1 MSRGAGIVLA
11 AGLSRR
17 LGRPKQLLMLDGRPV
32 VRHVVEQAMASSLG
46 EVIVVLGARA
56 EAVRDALSGLP
67 VRFVLNERYAE
78 GQGTSIAAGVASL
91 GPDVE
96 AAVILLGDQP
106 EVAIEAINAV
116 VLAGREG
123 ASIVMTAYD
132 DGRGHPV
139 LFGREHFRALTA
151 LSGDSGGREVI
162 RHHSDQVVLVRMP
175 GSVPAD
181 IDTEADWAALRERA
195 GGMRIAPSSTRSPG
209 SNQGWREGGQIMD
222 TSKITEHMSIVGS
235 DHTDV
240 GTVDHLDEQDM
251 VKITKDDSG
260 KHHWIPVAWVARVD
274 EHVHLDRPGA
284 QAKEE
289 WSDSPPKALES
300 PQ

>member
-1 MSRGAGIVLA
+1 
-11 AGLSRR
+11 
-17 LGRPKQLLMLDGRPV
+17 
-32 VRHVVEQAMASSLG
+32 MASSLD
-46 EVIVVLGARA
+46 EVIVVLGAQA
-56 EAVRDALSGLP
+56 KAVRDALAGVP
-67 VRFVLNERYAE
+67 VRFVVNERYTH
-78 GQGTSIAAGVASL
+78 GQGTSIAAGVAAL
-91 GPDVE
+91 DADID

-106 EVAIEAINAV
+106 EVAVEAIDAV
-116 VLAGREG
+116 VRARHGG

-139 LFGREHFRALTA
+139 LFGREHFRALAA
-151 LSGDSGGREVI
+151 LEGDTGGREVI
-162 RHHSDQVVLVRMP
+162 RRHSDDVVVVRMTGP
-175 GSVPAD
+175 VPPD
-181 IDTEADWAALRERA
+181 IDTEADWAALSERA
-195 GGMRIAPSSTRSPG
+195 GGMRIAPSPVRSPG
-209 SNQGWREGGQIMD
+209 SHQGRREGGQSMD

-251 VKITKDDSG
+251 VKVTKDESG
-260 KHHWIPVAWVARVD
+260 NHHWIPVAWVARVD

-289 WSDSPPKALES
+289 WSTSPPKALES